1 MSDSHLSRA
10 LWLTSLRAV
19 VATLLLVITVLIQYE
34 SCPAGVF
41 GTLSPLYVFIASV
54 YLLTIVYSI
63 LLRVIRDPARVIFV
77 QIILDPLLVTALI
90 YVTGGIS
97 SPFTFLY
104 LLAIMVA
111 SRLLY
116 RRGGIIA
123 ASLSSILY
131 VALLYFQ
138 YLGYTGPLNFAP
150 IDLSGISAGHVIYQS
165 SVHIVAFYSMAL
177 LSSYWSEQARKDAIE
192 LDRRQRNI
200 WELEAFNRNIV
211 QSINTGLFTLD
222 THGRITSFNRAAE
235 DITSF
240 SCDEVIGQPLATVFL
255 HLNLSSEGD
264 NTSEKNNLS
273 SFQYKNRVGREL
285 WLSFLISPLKNAD
298 HENIG
303 QLILFQD
310 MTEVKAMEAQIQRQ
324 QVLASIGKLTAAM
337 AHEIRNPLASLSG
350 CAQML
355 AQDRPGNRGK
365 FMNIILRDAER
376 LDRLLSDFLLYAR
389 PEDSEARKIE
399 VGQIVQEVV
408 ANIHDRASR
417 IGMQVLIDLK
427 SPVYIKIAPEHL
439 SKIIENLLIKI
450 LETRPE
456 GGEIRIDGR
465 LVKQADGDVAVGGG
479 EFLCLLVK
487 YGGAGAFPEHIDS
500 TFSPFPMIEGGVDE
514 LGLAVVC
521 RLVEYSRGKIYFKSP
536 PEAGQGT
543 CYIYLPVNPAQL

>member
-10 LWLTSLRAV
+10 LWLISLRVV
-19 VATLLLVITVLIQYE
+19 VATFLLVITVLIQYQ
-34 SCPAGVF
+34 SRPAGVF

-54 YLLTIVYSI
+54 YLLTVVYSI
-63 LLRVIRDPARVIFV
+63 LLRVIRDPGRVIFV
-77 QIILDPLLVTALI
+77 QMILDPLLVTALI

-104 LLAIMVA
+104 LLVIMVA

-116 RRGGIIA
+116 RRGGVVA

-131 VALLYFQ
+131 AALLDFQ
-138 YLGYTGPLNFAP
+138 YLGYIVPLNFDP
-150 IDLSGISAGHVIYQS
+150 IDLAAISAGHVIYQA
-165 SVHIVAFYSMAL
+165 SVHIVAFYFMAF

-235 DITSF
+235 DITAF
-240 SCDEVIGQPLATVFL
+240 SHNEVIGQPLATVFP
-255 HLNLSSEGD
+255 HLNLSSGGD
-264 NTSEKNNLS
+264 NTSAKNNLS
-273 SFQYKNRVGREL
+273 SFQYKNREGREL
-285 WLSFLISPLKNAD
+285 CLSFLISPLKNAD

-310 MTEVKAMEAQIQRQ
+310 MTEVKAMEAEIQRH

-355 AQDRPGNRGK
+355 GQDGSGNRGK

-399 VGQIVQEVV
+399 AGQIAQEVV
-408 ANIHDRASR
+408 ANLHDRAGR

-450 LETRPE
+450 LETGLE

-465 LVKQADGDVAVGGG
+465 LVQQIGEDVAVGGG
-479 EFLCLLVK
+479 SFLCLLVK
-487 YGGAGAFPEHIDS
+487 YGGTGVFPDHTDS
-500 TFSPFPMIEGGVDE
+500 AFSPFPMIEGGVDE
-514 LGLAVVC
+514 LGLAVVY
-521 RLVEYSRGKIYFKSP
+521 RLVEYSGGKIYFKSP

>member
-1 MSDSHLSRA
+1 MI
-10 LWLTSLRAV
+10 SLRVV
-19 VATLLLVITVLIQYE
+19 VATLLLVITVLIQYQ
-34 SCPAGVF
+34 SRPAGVF
-41 GTLSPLYVFIASV
+41 GTLSPLYVFISSV
-54 YLLTIVYSI
+54 YLLTVVYSI
-63 LLRVIRDPARVIFV
+63 LLRVVRDPGRVIFV
-77 QIILDPLLVTALI
+77 QMILDPLLVTALI

-104 LLAIMVA
+104 LMVIMVA

-116 RRGGIIA
+116 RRGGVIA

-131 VALLYFQ
+131 AALLDFQ
-138 YLGYTGPLNFAP
+138 YLGYIAPLNFDP
-150 IDLSGISAGHVIYQS
+150 IDLSGISAGHVGYQAS
-165 SVHIVAFYSMAL
+165 IHITAFYFMAF

-235 DITSF
+235 DITAF
-240 SCDEVIGQPLATVFL
+240 SHNEVTGQPLATVFP
-255 HLNLSSEGD
+255 HLDLPSEGD
-264 NTSEKNNLS
+264 NVSGNNNLS
-273 SFQYKNRVGREL
+273 SFQYKNREGREL
-285 WLSFLISPLKNAD
+285 WLSFLISPLKNAE

-310 MTEVKAMEAQIQRQ
+310 MTEIKAMEAEIQRQ

-350 CAQML
+350 SAQML
-355 AQDRPGNRGK
+355 GRDGSGTPGK

-389 PEDSEARKIE
+389 PEDSEARAIE
-399 VGQIVQEVV
+399 VGQVVGEVV
-408 ANIHDRASR
+408 ADLRERAGR
-417 IGMQVLIDLK
+417 IGMRVVIDLK

-450 LETRPE
+450 LEAGPE
-456 GGEIRIDGR
+456 GGEVRIDGR
-465 LVKQADGDVAVGGG
+465 LVQQVGEDVAVGGG
-479 EFLCLLVK
+479 SFLCLLVK
-487 YGGAGAFPEHIDS
+487 SGGTGAFPHHIDS
-500 TFSPFPMIEGGVDE
+500 AFSPFPMIDGGADE
-514 LGLAVVC
+514 LGLAVVY
-521 RLVEYSRGKIYFKSP
+521 RLVEYSGGKIYFKSP
-536 PEAGQGT
+536 PPEKDQGTT
-543 CYIYLPVNPAQL
+543 CYIYLPVNPARL